1 MNFRITVRPEV
12 SKKNKYWIDRN
23 RYYEL
28 KYFCLQYSNW
38 KRAYATIIDAINRA
52 AYDIPSKTNVPS
64 DLTGSVATK
73 KLYLSENMQLVEKAI
88 MATDESLYH
97 YLLVGI
103 TEGKSYSYL
112 KTVMN
117 IPCSRDNYYE
127 LYRRFFWELDK
138 LKERY

>member
-1 MNFRITVRPEV
+1 M

-38 KRAYATIIDAINRA
+38 KRAYATIIDAISRA
-52 AYDIPSKTNVPS
+52 AYDIPSKTNIPS
-64 DLTGSVATK
+64 DLTGSIATK

-88 MATDESLYH
+88 MTTDESMYH
-97 YLLVGI
+97 YLLVGV

-138 LKERY
+138 LKERI

>member
-38 KRAYATIIDAINRA
+38 KRAYATIIDAMNRA